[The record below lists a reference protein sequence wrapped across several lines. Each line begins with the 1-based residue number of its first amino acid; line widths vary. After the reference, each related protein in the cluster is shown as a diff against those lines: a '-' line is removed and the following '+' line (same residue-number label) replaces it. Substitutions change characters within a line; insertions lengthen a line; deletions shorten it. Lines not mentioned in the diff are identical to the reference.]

1 MIEVVSIK
9 FKNRGKCYYFSPNG
23 LNVRTGEKVI
33 VETSKGLEIADCTH
47 GNHNVM
53 DTAVVQPL
61 RCVQRIATKDDLR
74 IAQLNVQREKE
85 AFVICQ
91 EKIAKHGLDMKLV
104 DVECNFEGTKTMFFF
119 TSDGRVDFR
128 ELVKDLASV
137 FRNRIELRQIGV
149 RDEAKMIG
157 GIGICGRPY
166 CCSQFLDD
174 FQPVSTKMA
183 KVQSLSLNPAKIS
196 GSCGRLMCCLRY
208 EQEAYE
214 DLIKKVPKQGA
225 FVETKDGFGTAV
237 QVNLLR
243 QTVKVRLDDDSDD
256 SLHLYKANELCA
268 VPGGRPRDGEQ
279 PVSTFKYVPEP
290 EPEAEEPEAN
300 PWMVEPQYN
309 DPALLEPEAAP
320 AEEPRR
326 GNRRRRSRKPAAEG
340 KTEAPAAQ
348 KKEPRPEQKSA
359 DKPTEKE
366 GRSAHSRRGG
376 KGTASSG
383 RKPDPTVKQPS
394 GRSRQKGDRPSR
406 GGGRGE
412 AQGQPPPLLPRQTQG
427 QRRREAPAVKKMH
440 RRSDGAFSI
449 CAVRGR
455 ALLPDHFSQHIG
467 GFHNAE
473 VAGVVCLFPGVAQKE
488 QLSLAQDHRE
498 GDALGAGIGAGEAVA
513 AALGEPVD
521 VRETVPELHAVT
533 GDSHH
538 APHGGV
544 PVREP
549 EAYRVPAPEIPRDAG
564 RR

>member
-9 FKNRGKCYYFSPNG
+9 FKNRGKCYFFSPNG
-23 LNVRTGEKVI
+23 LDVHTGDRVI

-47 GNHNVM
+47 GNHSVM

-74 IAQLNVQREKE
+74 IAELNVQREKE
-85 AFVICQ
+85 AFTICQ

-128 ELVKDLASV
+128 ELVKDLASI

-243 QTVKVRLDDDSDD
+243 QTVKVRLDGEGDD
-256 SLHLYKANELCA
+256 SLHLYKSNELCT
-268 VPGGRPRDGEQ
+268 VPGGRPKDGEA
-279 PVSTFKYVPEP
+279 PVSTFRYVPEP
-290 EPEAEEPEAN
+290 EPEVEEPEPN
-300 PWMVEPQYN
+300 PWFLEAQYN
-309 DPALLEPEAAP
+309 DPSLLDTPADPAGEDGRRAGRRRRARKPHSGEAKSEARPEAKSEPAGEAKAEDKAAAKENRGARYHRGGRGHSKSAP
-320 AEEPRR
+320 RAEAGSNASEADHRPQEPKKEAAAHKEAAAAHPARED
-326 GNRRRRSRKPAAEG
+326 GAKPKSNNRRRYYHGKPKP
-340 KTEAPAAQ
+340 KTG
-348 KKEPRPEQKSA
+348 
-359 DKPTEKE
+359 EK
-366 GRSAHSRRGG
+366 A
-376 KGTASSG
+376 
-383 RKPDPTVKQPS
+383 
-394 GRSRQKGDRPSR
+394 
-406 GGGRGE
+406 
-412 AQGQPPPLLPRQTQG
+412 
-427 QRRREAPAVKKMH
+427 
-440 RRSDGAFSI
+440 
-449 CAVRGR
+449 
-455 ALLPDHFSQHIG
+455 
-467 GFHNAE
+467 
-473 VAGVVCLFPGVAQKE
+473 
-488 QLSLAQDHRE
+488 
-498 GDALGAGIGAGEAVA
+498 
-513 AALGEPVD
+513 
-521 VRETVPELHAVT
+521 
-533 GDSHH
+533 
-538 APHGGV
+538 
-544 PVREP
+544 
-549 EAYRVPAPEIPRDAG
+549 
-564 RR
+564 